1 MVQLASIAG
10 SVGESVV
17 GLRRGARRGS
27 GVVVAQDRVAVLV
40 HSLREDRVE
49 VVFADSRSEDAE
61 LAGVDRRHGVALL
74 QVPTDGAAIVRWSQA
89 QPSIGDS
96 VFALAN
102 PGAGGLRATE
112 GRVSAAPVT
121 LRGRHGRSLEGMIEH
136 TAPLPR
142 GAGGGPLVDTD
153 GAVLGVNALRADPGF
168 LLALPAAVVS
178 GAVEGLLEGRAR
190 PRYLGVALAPAGA
203 SRRMRAA
210 VGLPRR
216 DGLLVRRVESG
227 GPAEGAGVQVG
238 DLLVG
243 LGDAEVQELADVF
256 GAIDSAEGPLEVRI
270 VRGTESL
277 ALTVDVSGARS

>member
-49 VVFADSRSEDAE
+49 VVFADGRSEDAE

-190 PRYLGVALAPAGA
+190 PRYLGVALAPPGA

-210 VGLPRR
+210 VGLPQR

-227 GPAEGAGVQVG
+227 GPAELAGVQVG

-243 LGDAEVQELADVF
+243 LGDTEVQDLADVF
-256 GAIDSAEGPLEVRI
+256 DAIDSAGGPLEVRI
-270 VRGTESL
+270 VRGAESL

>member
-1 MVQLASIAG
+1 MVQLASIAEG
-10 SVGESVV
+10 VGASVV

-27 GVVVAQDRVAVLV
+27 GVVVAQDRVAVLP
-40 HSLREDRVE
+40 HSLGEEHVE
-49 VVFADSRSEDAE
+49 VVFADGRSEDAE
-61 LAGVDRRHGVALL
+61 LAGVDRRHGVAVL
-74 QVPTDGAAIVRWSQA
+74 QVPTDGAPTVRWSQA

-121 LRGRHGRSLEGMIEH
+121 VRGRHGRSLEGMIEH

-142 GAGGGPLVDTD
+142 GAGGGPLVDSD
-153 GAVLGVNALRADPGF
+153 GTVLGVNVLRADPGF

-227 GPAEGAGVQVG
+227 GPAELAGVQVG

-243 LGDAEVQELADVF
+243 LGDTEVQDLADVF
-256 GAIDSAEGPLEVRI
+256 DAIDSAGGPLEVRI
-270 VRGTESL
+270 VRGAESL

>member
-1 MVQLASIAG
+1 MVQVASIAE
-10 SVGESVV
+10 SVGGSVV

-27 GVVVAQDRVAVLV
+27 GVVVAQDRVAVLL
-40 HSLREDRVE
+40 HSLGEDRVE
-49 VVFADSRSEDAE
+49 VVFADGRSEDAE
-61 LAGVDRRHGVALL
+61 LAGVNRRHGVAVLEL
-74 QVPTDGAAIVRWSQA
+74 PTDGAPAVRWSQE

-112 GRVSAAPVT
+112 GRVSAAPVSV
-121 LRGRHGRSLEGMIEH
+121 RGRHGRSLEGMIEH

-142 GAGGGPLVDTD
+142 GAGGGPLVDTA

-168 LLALPAAVVS
+168 LLALPATVVG
-178 GAVEGLLEGRAR
+178 GAVEGLLQGGAR

-210 VGLPRR
+210 VGLPER
-216 DGLLVRRVESG
+216 DGLLVRRVERG
-227 GPAEGAGVQVG
+227 GPAELAGVQVG

-243 LGDAEVQELADVF
+243 LGDTDVKDLADVF
-256 GAIDSAEGPLEVRI
+256 GAIDSAEGPQEVRI
-270 VRGTESL
+270 LRGTESL
-277 ALTVDVSGARS
+277 TLTVDVSGARS

>member
-168 LLALPAAVVS
+168 LLALPATVVG
-178 GAVEGLLEGRAR
+178 GAVEGLLQGGAR

-227 GPAEGAGVQVG
+227 GPAERAGVQVG

-243 LGDAEVQELADVF
+243 LGDTEVQDLADVF
-256 GAIDSAEGPLEVRI
+256 DAIDSAGGPLEVRI

>member
-1 MVQLASIAG
+1 M
-10 SVGESVV
+10 
-17 GLRRGARRGS
+17 
-27 GVVVAQDRVAVLV
+27 
-40 HSLREDRVE
+40 
-49 VVFADSRSEDAE
+49 
-61 LAGVDRRHGVALL
+61 ALL
-74 QVPTDGAAIVRWSQA
+74 QVPTDGAATVRWSQA

-102 PGAGGLRATE
+102 PGAGGLRATD

-227 GPAEGAGVQVG
+227 GPAELAGVQVG

-243 LGDAEVQELADVF
+243 LGDTEVQDLADVF
-256 GAIDSAEGPLEVRI
+256 DAIDSAGGPLEVRI
-270 VRGTESL
+270 VRGAESL

>member
-74 QVPTDGAAIVRWSQA
+74 QVPTGGAASVRWSQA

-102 PGAGGLRATE
+102 PAQ
-112 GRVSAAPVT
+112 AAC
-121 LRGRHGRSLEGMIEH
+121 
-136 TAPLPR
+136 
-142 GAGGGPLVDTD
+142 
-153 GAVLGVNALRADPGF
+153 
-168 LLALPAAVVS
+168 
-178 GAVEGLLEGRAR
+178 AR
-190 PRYLGVALAPAGA
+190 PK
-203 SRRMRAA
+203 AA
-210 VGLPRR
+210 CPRHR
-216 DGLLVRRVESG
+216 
-227 GPAEGAGVQVG
+227 
-238 DLLVG
+238 
-243 LGDAEVQELADVF
+243 
-256 GAIDSAEGPLEVRI
+256 
-270 VRGTESL
+270 
-277 ALTVDVSGARS
+277 

>member
-1 MVQLASIAG
+1 MVQLASIAE

-49 VVFADSRSEDAE
+49 VVFADGRSEDAE
-61 LAGVDRRHGVALL
+61 LAGVERRHGVALL
-74 QVPTDGAAIVRWSQA
+74 QVPTDGAATVRWSQA
-89 QPSIGDS
+89 QPGIGDS

-121 LRGRHGRSLEGMIEH
+121 VRGRHGRSLEGMIEH

-142 GAGGGPLVDTD
+142 GAGGGPLVDAD
-153 GAVLGVNALRADPGF
+153 AAVLGVNALRADPGF

-210 VGLPRR
+210 VGLPQR
-216 DGLLVRRVESG
+216 DGLLVRRVESD
-227 GPAEGAGVQVG
+227 GPAELAGVRVG

-243 LGDAEVQELADVF
+243 LGDTEVQDLADVF
-256 GAIDSAEGPLEVRI
+256 GAIDSAEGPLEARI

>member
-1 MVQLASIAG
+1 MVQLASIAE

-112 GRVSAAPVT
+112 GRVSAAPISV
-121 LRGRHGRSLEGMIEH
+121 RGRQGRSIDGMIEH

-142 GAGGGPLVDTD
+142 GAGGGPLVDTG
-153 GAVLGVNALRADPGF
+153 GAVLGVNVLRADPGF

-178 GAVEGLLEGRAR
+178 AAATGLLEGGAP

-210 VGLPRR
+210 VGLPQR

-243 LGDAEVQELADVF
+243 LGDTEVQDLADVF
-256 GAIDSAEGPLEVRI
+256 DAIDSAGGPLEVRI
-270 VRGTESL
+270 VRGSESL
-277 ALTVDVSGARS
+277 ALTVDLSGARS

>member
-1 MVQLASIAG
+1 M
-10 SVGESVV
+10 SV
-17 GLRRGARRGS
+17 
-27 GVVVAQDRVAVLV
+27 
-40 HSLREDRVE
+40 
-49 VVFADSRSEDAE
+49 
-61 LAGVDRRHGVALL
+61 
-74 QVPTDGAAIVRWSQA
+74 
-89 QPSIGDS
+89 
-96 VFALAN
+96 
-102 PGAGGLRATE
+102 
-112 GRVSAAPVT
+112 
-121 LRGRHGRSLEGMIEH
+121 RGRQGRFLEGMIEH

-178 GAVEGLLEGRAR
+178 AAAEGLLEGRVR

-216 DGLLVRRVESG
+216 DGLHVRRVESG
-227 GPAEGAGVQVG
+227 GPAERAGVQVG

-243 LGDAEVQELADVF
+243 LGDADVNELADVF

-277 ALTVDVSGARS
+277 ALTVEVSGARS